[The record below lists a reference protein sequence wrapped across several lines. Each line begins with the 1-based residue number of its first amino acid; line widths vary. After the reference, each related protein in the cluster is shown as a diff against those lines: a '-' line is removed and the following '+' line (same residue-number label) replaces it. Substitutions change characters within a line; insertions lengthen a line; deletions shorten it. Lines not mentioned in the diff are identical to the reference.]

1 MKRILL
7 ILTGLIITVSIDAQ
21 LKDSSNILPGVKV
34 VGYKTMNGIGRVDTY
49 AGQVIFAGK
58 KNELL
63 SIDSLDANKA
73 LNNTR
78 QVIGRV
84 PGVSIIETESSG
96 FTANGIAFRG
106 LNPYQS
112 IEMNTR
118 QNGYNISADVFGYNE
133 SYYLPSMEAV
143 HSIQLLRGASA
154 LQFGPQIGGMV
165 NYILKDA
172 PALPFQATVSQTA
185 GSFGMYNVY
194 TSVGGTAGKFK
205 YLGYGQYRAMDGW
218 RDNSDQKQISAFG
231 KISYDF
237 TPRLQASVEY
247 TLLRNKIH
255 MPGGL
260 TDAQFEED
268 PKQSTRARNWLESP
282 WNVIAARINYIV
294 SNRTSLSFTSS
305 YLFSQRNLVWRNE
318 DGWPNE
324 ADSITPDQT
333 YVPRELEREY
343 FKSSTNELRL
353 LTNYKL
359 GNNSNTIAYGVR
371 FAYADMKKLEHA
383 EGSTGTDFDLTPYS
397 EYEEQLHYQTTN
409 IAGFAENIFN
419 IGKKL
424 SITPGIRLEYF
435 KNTVNGTGE
444 DEDEDD
450 GELKINNST
459 SERIFVLAGLGSQYT
474 ISSRVSAYANFSQ
487 SYRPITYSDL
497 TPFGSI
503 SKVDPNLKDAYAD
516 NFDMGVRGQ
525 LKNILNFDVSFF
537 YLNYKNRVGRVEM
550 INDVGET
557 YSFRTNTGSSL
568 HKGLE
573 AYTELN
579 ISKFLF
585 PDAKLGKLSIYN
597 SFALIDAKYTKG
609 EYKGNLVE
617 YAPKVIERVGMNYYY
632 KGFAVNAQYSYHGK
646 AFGDAANTEF
656 SEDAL
661 VGVIPAYD
669 VADLSAS
676 YKWSL
681 YKVSFGINNLTNKT
695 YFTLRTD
702 EYPGPGIIPSTAR
715 MFYAG
720 FALSF

>member
-1 MKRILL
+1 MY
-7 ILTGLIITVSIDAQ
+7 TGLIYAQ
-21 LKDSSNILPGVKV
+21 QKDSINILPGVKV
-34 VGYKTMNGIGRVDTY
+34 VGYKSMNGIGHVDAY
-49 AGQVIFAGK
+49 AGQIIFSGK

-73 LNNTR
+73 INNTR

-84 PGVSIIETESSG
+84 PGVSIIETEASG

-118 QNGYNISADVFGYNE
+118 QNDYNISADIFGYNE
-133 SYYLPSMEAV
+133 SYYLPPLEAV
-143 HSIQLLRGASA
+143 QSVQLLRGASS

-172 PALPFQATVSQTA
+172 PAIPFQAIISQTA
-185 GSFGMYNVY
+185 GSFGMYNGY
-194 TSVGGTAGKFK
+194 TAIGGTVGRFK
-205 YLGYGQYRAMDGW
+205 YTGYGQYRTMEGW
-218 RDNSDQKQISAFG
+218 RDNSDQKQATGFG

-237 TPRLQASVEY
+237 SPKLQASVEY

-268 PKQSTRARNWLESP
+268 PKQSTRSRNWLESP
-282 WNVIAARINYIV
+282 WNVIAAKINYAV
-294 SNRTSLSFTSS
+294 NKNTSLQFTSS

-318 DGWPNE
+318 DGWPYE
-324 ADSITPDQT
+324 QDSITPDLT
-333 YVPRELEREY
+333 YSARELEREF

-353 LTNYKL
+353 LSNYKL
-359 GNNSNTIAYGVR
+359 GANNNTIAYGVR
-371 FAYADMKKLEHA
+371 YAYADMKKQEHA
-383 EGSTGTDFDLTPYS
+383 DGSTGTDFDLTPYS
-397 EYEEQLHYQTTN
+397 DYEVDLHYQTTN
-409 IAGFAENIFN
+409 IAAFAENIFN

-424 SITPGIRLEYF
+424 SITPGLRLEYL
-435 KNTVNGTGE
+435 KNTVSGTGE

-450 GELKINNST
+450 APLKINTQT
-459 SERIFVLAGLGSQYT
+459 SNRTFLLAGIGSQYN
-474 ISSRVSAYANFSQ
+474 ISHKINAYANYSQ

-497 TPFGSI
+497 TPFGSV
-503 SKVDPNLKDAYAD
+503 SKVDPDLKDATAD
-516 NFDMGVRGQ
+516 NFDIGIRGQ
-525 LKNILNFDVSFF
+525 IKNILNFDVSFF
-537 YLNYKNRVGRVEM
+537 YLNYDNRVGRIEKT
-550 INDVGET
+550 DDEGET
-557 YSFRTNTGSSL
+557 YSFRTNTGSSR
-568 HKGLE
+568 HKGIE

-585 PDAKLGKLSIYN
+585 PNAKLGKLSIYN
-597 SFALIDAKYTKG
+597 SIALIDAKYNKG
-609 EYKGNLVE
+609 DYTGNRVE
-617 YAPKVIERVGMNYYY
+617 YAPKIVERVGLNYYY
-632 KGFAVNAQYSYHGK
+632 KGFAVNAQYSYQSK
-646 AFGDAANTEF
+646 VYGDAANTEF

-661 VGVIPAYD
+661 VGIIPAYN

-676 YKWSL
+676 YKWSQ
-681 YKVSFGINNLTNKT
+681 YKVSLGVNNLANKE

-702 EYPGPGIIPSTAR
+702 EYPGPGIIPSTGR

-720 FALSF
+720 FALTF